1 MKRILIASCLLS
13 LTLFPS
19 CKGEVSNSA
28 ELDSKD
34 MAVATKTLKP
44 EPTKHY
50 IKVALLLD
58 TSNSM
63 DGLIDQ
69 AKAQLWEIVNELSYA
84 RCKSVQPNLQIAL
97 YEYGNDGL
105 PSAEGYIR
113 QVLNF
118 TQDLD
123 EVSKELFS
131 LSTNGGSEFCGQVVQ
146 TSLNQLDWGRD
157 GDDLK
162 MVFIAGNEPYTQ
174 GKVNYKDAAV
184 NAKEKGVV
192 VNTIFCGN
200 YEQGIHTM
208 WKDGADLTY
217 GDYMAIDQNKRTV
230 HIASPYDDLILELNL
245 KLNKTYVRYGSIGY
259 ATAEMQVAQDENAES
274 YSKANAVSRTV
285 SKGSGMYKNTSWD
298 LVDAMEADEDFELEE
313 LEEEYLPE
321 ELKGKS
327 EEEIKAYVAKQA
339 ATRAEIQAEI
349 QKLNEKR
356 RVFIANK
363 QKEEGTNGLGNAMLE
378 AIKRQAEKKNYT
390 WDR

>member
-1 MKRILIASCLLS
+1 MKRILLASCILC

-19 CKGEVSNSA
+19 CKGEVSKTA
-28 ELDSKD
+28 DI
-34 MAVATKTLKP
+34 AVATETVKP
-44 EPTKHY
+44 EPKKHF

-146 TSLNQLDWGRD
+146 TSLNQLEWGKD

-174 GKVNYKDAAV
+174 GRVNYKDAAV

-192 VNTIFCGN
+192 VNTIFCGDFN
-200 YEQGIHTM
+200 QGVHTK

-217 GDYMAIDQNKRTV
+217 GDYMAIDHNQRTV
-230 HIASPYDDLILELNL
+230 HIASPYDDVILQLNL

-259 ATAEMQVAQDENAES
+259 AKAEMQETQDSNAQS

-285 SKGSGMYKNTSWD
+285 SKGSGMYKNSSWD
-298 LVDAMEADEDFELEE
+298 LVDALEDDEDFELEE
-313 LEEEYLPE
+313 LEEEYLPA

-327 EEEIKAYVAKQA
+327 AAEIKQYVAKQA
-339 ATRAEIQAEI
+339 EARAEIQKEI

-356 RVFIANK
+356 RLFIAEK

-378 AIKRQAEKKNYT
+378 AIKKQAKKKDYT